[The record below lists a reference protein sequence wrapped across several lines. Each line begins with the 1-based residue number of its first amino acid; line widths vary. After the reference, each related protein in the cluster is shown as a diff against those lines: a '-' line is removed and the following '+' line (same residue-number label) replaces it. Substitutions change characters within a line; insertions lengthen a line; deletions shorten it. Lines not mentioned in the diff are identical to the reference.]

1 MLTTRQEVNGL
12 PHSKNYRNVLLDAF
26 QLYKLPIHISQDYI
40 DPVDG
45 HVHRFQNRCLGSCS
59 LTFGSIVFPLATFY
73 EITESEISEINTRCD
88 GSPDDDAFTP
98 INTTADNTALDGLAN
113 YALNTTTK
121 GLPPKK
127 RKRRR
132 MIRYEIIFSVDKG
145 PIHLSPEHTFFALPR
160 DAVTECLT
168 ETSKVKT
175 VFICLCFPKNI
186 ISYCSRFFL
195 NHVVSLKIHNVL

>member
-1 MLTTRQEVNGL
+1 M
-12 PHSKNYRNVLLDAF
+12 
-26 QLYKLPIHISQDYI
+26 YKLPLHISQDYI

-59 LTFGSIVFPLATFY
+59 LTFGSLVYPLATFY
-73 EITESEISEINTRCD
+73 EITESEISEINRCE
-88 GSPDDDAFTP
+88 GSSPDDE
-98 INTTADNTALDGLAN
+98 ADTALDGLAN
-113 YALNTTTK
+113 FALNNTK

-132 MIRYEIIFSVDKG
+132 MIRYEIIFTVDKG

-168 ETSKVKT
+168 AETSKVFLKKNHS
-175 VFICLCFPKNI
+175 FPG
-186 ISYCSRFFL
+186 FP
-195 NHVVSLKIHNVL
+195 HNVQTKTTSL